1 MGDRRRRRP
10 ATNPS
15 QREQELASK
24 AYDLAEDQIERGT
37 ASSQVITHFLKAG
50 SSREVLEQQRIEYE
64 NKLTEAKIEAIAGQ
78 VRIEELYMEAIKAFG
93 SYSGQSPPELEEGTG
108 G

>member
-1 MGDRRRRRP
+1 MSERRRRRL

-15 QREQELASK
+15 QREQELAAK

-37 ASSQVITHFLKAG
+37 ASSQVITHFLKMG
-50 SSREVLEQQRIEYE
+50 STREIIEQQRIEYE
-64 NKLTEAKIEAIAGQ
+64 NQLTSAKIEAIAGQ

-93 SYSGQSPPELEEGTG
+93 SYSGQSPPELEEGEG